1 MSELAPGVF
10 DVSFLC
16 DAHPV
21 FDFGES
27 LFDGVEVRGIGRQEP
42 EPCTGGID
50 GGAHGLGFM
59 ASEIVHDDNVS
70 GLERPDELL
79 FHIGQEA
86 RTVDRAVEDA
96 RRGHPVASKRG
107 NEGHGAPMAMRCE
120 AAQTL
125 ALHRPA
131 AQGSHV
137 GLDPCLVD
145 EHQTPGI
152 KPTLPNPPAP
162 PPAGHRRPAL
172 FKSEQRF
179 F

>member
-10 DVSFLC
+10 HVSFLC
-16 DAHPV
+16 HAHPV

-42 EPCTGGID
+42 EPCASSID
-50 GGAHGLGFM
+50 GRAYGLGFM
-59 ASEIVHDDNVS
+59 ASQIVHDDNVS

-86 RTVDRAVEDA
+86 CTVDRAVEDA
-96 RRGHPVASKRG
+96 GCGEPITSKRG
-107 NEGHGAPMAMRCE
+107 NEGHGAPMAVRCE

-125 ALHRPA
+125 ALHPPA
-131 AQGSHV
+131 AQGDHV

-145 EHQTPGI
+145 EHETPGI
-152 KPTLPNPPAP
+152 KPTLPRLPAP
-162 PPAGHRRPAL
+162 PSAGHRRPAL